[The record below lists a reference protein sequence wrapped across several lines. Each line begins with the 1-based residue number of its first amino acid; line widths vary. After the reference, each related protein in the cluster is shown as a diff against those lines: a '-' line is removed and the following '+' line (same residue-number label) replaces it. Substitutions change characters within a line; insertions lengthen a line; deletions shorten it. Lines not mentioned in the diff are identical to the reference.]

1 MEPARAKGY
10 KKLGIKHSRS
20 LPSHKSIK
28 RRSPIVAAASPA
40 PPLAL
45 TATPASDASD
55 SSDSEGELRA
65 ELAKLKADRA
75 AAAPRARKSWRT
87 SVLRRAAPAPKPAG
101 GLDKFLDKNVG

>member
-28 RRSPIVAAASPA
+28 RRSPIVAPAGPA

-45 TATPASDASD
+45 TATAASDASD

-75 AAAPRARKSWRT
+75 AAPRARKSWRT
-87 SVLRRAAPAPKPAG
+87 SVLRRAAPAPRPAG
-101 GLDKFLDKNVG
+101 GLEKFLDKNVG

>member
-45 TATPASDASD
+45 TATPASD